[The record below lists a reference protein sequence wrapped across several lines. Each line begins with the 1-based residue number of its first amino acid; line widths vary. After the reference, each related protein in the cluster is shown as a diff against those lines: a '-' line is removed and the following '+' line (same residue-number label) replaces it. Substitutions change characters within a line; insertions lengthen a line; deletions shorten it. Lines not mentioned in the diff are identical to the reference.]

1 MSEIT
6 LSLDNY
12 THLKIKVYPGSIL
25 VVNLLLYSQIGEA
38 LLFRPTLD
46 DWIVENGN
54 IISVSNSISP
64 PYLYLDRESKLSQKI
79 TLSIPFLLQPGEI
92 IKSWLRFPGIQEEGI
107 AIALEIL
114 LPEPEKDKSQV
125 VEVSLPVTL
134 PFTSQEGNRLSNAVA
149 RTTDATFDLL
159 SGLMDVDKIPSRW
172 LVAEILVI
180 LCQKGEEYGQT
191 EPGNELL
198 NQLKLTRFFQNGVIA
213 FRAAQIPNWIADS
226 LKSENTIL
234 GGYSLLYLWEQWLLK
249 LVPSSVEATP
259 KKGETSV
266 PLLLAKSF
274 ILKLGGSA
282 DRWLAGIL
290 LGLAQIS
297 PQIATKMKD
306 FASGEASI
314 SNLESDA
321 LLGNTL
327 RDRATV
333 ATKSLLTALPGLD
346 IFPARW
352 LVVELLLLLCQKGD
366 EYGRTETGS
375 QLLAQLKPTHFLNNG
390 VLAFAAAQLP
400 RWLAI
405 SQQAASAYRSSVGS
419 VPEQSG
425 WLELAEQWMWSLVPI
440 DSNVGQSYTELSV
453 SGTATDAFV
462 ASLGMDAER
471 WFSCVVLGLA
481 LVSPRIAA
489 TLKAIAES
497 KSLPSPLPTPSE
509 DTILNDVFQE
519 GGSLQR

>member
-6 LSLDNY
+6 LSLDNS

-46 DWIVENGN
+46 DWIVENGD

-79 TLSIPFLLQPGEI
+79 TLSIPFLLQPGKI

-114 LPEPEKDKSQV
+114 LPEPEKNQSKF

-134 PFTSQEGNRLSNAVA
+134 PFTSLEGNRLSNAVD

-159 SGLMDVDKIPSRW
+159 SGLMDLDKIPSRW
-172 LVAEILVI
+172 LVAELLVI

-191 EPGNELL
+191 EPGKQLL
-198 NQLKLTRFFQNGVIA
+198 NQLKPTRFFKNGVIA
-213 FRAAQIPNWIADS
+213 FSTAQVPNWIADS

-234 GGYSLLYLWEQWLLK
+234 SGYSLLYLWEQWLLK
-249 LVPSSVEATP
+249 LDPFNVEAEP
-259 KKGETSV
+259 KKGEMSV

-306 FASGEASI
+306 FASGEASL
-314 SNLESDA
+314 SKLESDA
-321 LLGNTL
+321 LLSNGCGI
-327 RDRATV
+327 ATV

-352 LVVELLLLLCQKGD
+352 LVVELLLVLSQKGD
-366 EYGRTETGS
+366 EYARTQTGS

-419 VPEQSG
+419 GTEQSG
-425 WLELAEQWMWSLVPI
+425 WLELGEQWMWSLMPT
-440 DSNVGQSYTELSV
+440 DSNVGQRYTELSV
-453 SGTATDAFV
+453 SDTATDAFV

-471 WFSCVVLGLA
+471 WFGCVILGLA

-489 TLKAIAES
+489 TLNAIAES
-497 KSLPSPLPTPSE
+497 KSLPSPLSTPSE
-509 DTILNDVFQE
+509 ETILNDVFQE

>member
-6 LSLDNY
+6 LSLDNS

-46 DWIVENGN
+46 DWIVDNGN
-54 IISVSNSISP
+54 IISVSSSISP

-79 TLSIPFLLQPGEI
+79 KLSIPFLLQPGEI

-107 AIALEIL
+107 AIELEIL

-134 PFTSQEGNRLSNAVA
+134 PFTSPEGNRLSNAVD

-159 SGLMDVDKIPSRW
+159 SGLMDLDKIPSRW

-191 EPGNELL
+191 EPGQQLL
-198 NQLKLTRFFQNGVIA
+198 NQLKLTRFFKNGVIA
-213 FRAAQIPNWIADS
+213 FRAAQIPNWIADN

-249 LVPSSVEATP
+249 LVPSNVEAAP
-259 KKGETSV
+259 KKGEMYV

-274 ILKLGGSA
+274 ILKLGGST

-306 FASGEASI
+306 FASGEVFE
-314 SNLESDA
+314 LEI
-321 LLGNTL
+321 
-327 RDRATV
+327 DRTTV

-352 LVVELLLLLCQKGD
+352 LVVELLLLLSQKGD
-366 EYGRTETGS
+366 EYARTQTGS

-425 WLELAEQWMWSLVPI
+425 WLELGEQWMWSLMPT
-440 DSNVGQSYTELSV
+440 DSNVGQRYTELSV
-453 SGTATDAFV
+453 SDTATDAFV

-471 WFSCVVLGLA
+471 WFGCVILGLA

-489 TLKAIAES
+489 TLNAIAES
-497 KSLPSPLPTPSE
+497 KSLPSPLPTPSQE
-509 DTILNDVFQE
+509 TILNDVFQE